1 MCNDIAPSIQI
12 PEPSPGISENMKTID
27 LTLTYEEG
35 MRGVAFESARTKAAD
50 GWNAKTLHLYSHAG
64 THMDAP
70 FHFEVNEQTIDEFE
84 VGRFVCDSWVIPVDA
99 YATQKIKLEDL
110 GVFAK
115 RINKGDGVILKTG
128 WADFVN
134 DSKYRNELPGI
145 HESLAHWFVEKEIN
159 MLAVEPPSIADVMDI
174 EEVTKIHEILL
185 GGDIIIVEGLTNLEA
200 LSKEKVKLV
209 ALPLKIKDG
218 DGAPARV
225 IAMEN

>member
-1 MCNDIAPSIQI
+1 
-12 PEPSPGISENMKTID
+12 MKITD

-35 MRGVAFESARTKAAD
+35 MRGVAFETAKTKADD

-70 FHFEVNEQTIDEFE
+70 FHFDVNDQTIDEFE
-84 VGRFVCDSWVIPVDA
+84 VSRFVCDSWVIPIDA
-99 YATQKIKLEDL
+99 HSKQKLNLEDL
-110 GVFAK
+110 GVFADLIK
-115 RINKGDGVILKTG
+115 KGDGVILQTG
-128 WADFVN
+128 WSAFVN
-134 DSKYRNELPGI
+134 EEKYRAELPGI
-145 HESLAHWFVEKEIN
+145 HEELANWFVEKEIN

-185 GGDIIIVEGLTNLEA
+185 GGDIIIVEGLTNLDS
-200 LSKEKVKLV
+200 LTKEKVRLV

-225 IAMEN
+225 IAMEE